1 MLFFKKRY
9 DLLQLAKEQKLPKV
23 YDLLDTITNKT
34 DIPVAATDGTNIFVN
49 IDKFN
54 TYEATSEFF
63 ILCHELLHI
72 IYHHLDKKYYPED
85 KYPNGELLNMCQ
97 DVVINEFLA
106 KRLGYKES
114 SGLFLNNIT
123 EALYARGLIHSRQVS
138 YRGILT
144 TKQLYDFFNDRYND
158 DQVQQLLSD
167 LGYDSSDDRVEP
179 DQSNDGQS
187 MASQQKMEDAIENA
201 MKGLKITQEILNNEN
216 IDMDSEAGSSDEYTG
231 TVSSNTKVELIP
243 SSVMV
248 DYINAFIGANAVIK
262 GRHRTYTRPSR
273 RVQLKDNMLSPGY
286 KHFKN
291 VKRIS
296 MYLDVSGSMDS
307 RLVTS
312 LFKTL
317 KLLYNKVEFDFYTFT
332 TQIRKIDIK
341 NTQDIY
347 VGGGTDITRVLN
359 YIDDENQDVAIMITD
374 CDDRFSLKDVKSNLM
389 IYTNNTSVNNT
400 NPKVKLT
407 YFN

>member
-1 MLFFKKRY
+1 MLFFKRRY
-9 DLLQLAKEQKLPKV
+9 DLLQLAKDKKLPKV
-23 YDLLDTITNKT
+23 YDLLETITDKK

-49 IDKFN
+49 IDAFN
-54 TYEATSEFF
+54 DYEADSEFF
-63 ILCHELLHI
+63 MLCHELLHI
-72 IYHHLDKKYYPED
+72 VYHHLDRNYYPED
-85 KYPNGELLNMCQ
+85 KYPNNELLNMCQ
-97 DVVINEFLA
+97 DVVINEFLT
-106 KRLGYKES
+106 KRLGHKENN
-114 SGLFLNNIT
+114 GLYLDNIT
-123 EALYARGLIHSRQVS
+123 QALYARGLIHSRTMS

-144 TKQLYDFFNDRYND
+144 TKQLYEFFTDRYSD
-158 DQVQQLLSD
+158 DQVQQILQD
-167 LGYDSSDDRVEP
+167 LGYDSSDDRLEN
-179 DQSNDGQS
+179 DMNDDGQS

-201 MKGLKITQEILNNEN
+201 MKGLRITQEILDNEN
-216 IDMDSEAGSSDEYTG
+216 IDKDMGAGTSDEYSG
-231 TVSSNTKVELIP
+231 TVSSNSKVELIP

-248 DYINAFIGANAVIK
+248 DYINSFIGTNAVIK
-262 GRHRTYTRPSR
+262 GRSRTYTRPSR
-273 RVQLKDNMLSPGY
+273 RIHLKNDMVAAGY

-291 VKRIS
+291 TKRIS

-312 LFKTL
+312 LYKTL

-374 CDDRFSLKDVKSNLM
+374 CDDRFSLKGVKSNLM
-389 IYTNNTSVNNT
+389 IYTNNTSVKNS